1 MFPEYEI
8 KFKDLDLLLEEKM
21 ENDEKLLK
29 LANTFADKKT
39 LSEQQVLRVVLN
51 NRRGIH
57 RVVFYNRGGTIE

>member
-51 NRRGIH
+51 NRSA
-57 RVVFYNRGGTIE
+57 IE